1 MQTPADGTT
10 RLGSGHGSAAQLSPR
25 AEVEHEGDSDARMF
39 GAVGAPQ
46 EFPMMTNRVSPGF
59 ALSTTYPVDVMAGDA
74 FRQFFS
80 TDVRGK
86 TQLGFAAFFLEFA
99 LLPPERRTHKM
110 WVTGEVM
117 CVFGGLMLFFASTL
131 VDLEANDNLG
141 IAAASVGSL
150 SVLMLLLALLF
161 SIMPVVF
168 IPSYADLA
176 SVFIGCKMLGF
187 SCFFLNNATVF
198 AFVAFVLNAVVKA
211 KGALIGWIVC
221 GMGVALFFA
230 LMVLTAFTLLAFIPI
245 QQTYQEGWY
254 LQAFAA
260 NIALSN
266 YFMGRRSLR
275 EGADIQLAKILAGP
289 ILEDLRLVLEGG
301 AKEV

>member
-1 MQTPADGTT
+1 MVRSLV
-10 RLGSGHGSAAQLSPR
+10 RLVS
-25 AEVEHEGDSDARMF
+25 ESDASMF

-46 EFPMMTNRVSPGF
+46 EFPTMTNRVSPGF

-86 TQLGFAAFFLEFA
+86 TPLGFAAFSLECA

-110 WVTGEVM
+110 WVAGEVL
-117 CVFGGLMLFFASTL
+117 CLAGGLMLFFASTM
-131 VDLEANDNLG
+131 VDFDITDNLG
-141 IAAASVGSL
+141 IAATSVGSL
-150 SVLMLLLALLF
+150 SVLMLVIAIIF
-161 SIMPVVF
+161 SVIPVVF
-168 IPSYADLA
+168 IASYADLA

-187 SCFFLNNATVF
+187 SGFFLNNGTIF
-198 AFVAFVLNAVVKA
+198 AFVAFVLNALVKA
-211 KGALIGWIVC
+211 NGALIGWIVC
-221 GMGVALFFA
+221 GMGVAVFIALNFFFA
-230 LMVLTAFTLLAFIPI
+230 FTFLAFIPLPQI
-245 QQTYQEGWY
+245 HQEGWF
-254 LQAFAA
+254 LLVFAA

-289 ILEDLRLVLEGG
+289 IPEDLRLGLEGG
-301 AKEV
+301 AKEG